1 MGNIIIG
8 DYIYT
13 YNTQTGTA
21 NVTVLE
27 GSKTSYSSIESSIT
41 VDGYT
46 YPVTSMNSCF
56 EDCTSLT
63 EAPEIPDSVT
73 DMAYCFYGCINLIEA
88 PVIPSG
94 VINMYKCFAF
104 CNNLTNNIIVYA
116 EPEDYDDI
124 FLFTQKPIYIIDRTA
139 SSSPS
144 IWQDIAG
151 EYENVHYGAND
162 VRPPTIETTSYR
174 TNDKTDNKSALGN
187 YLYIKGSVTF
197 SPENLPAG
205 WTIEGLDPILTIDGV
220 ETQTTWLKSLNNN
233 KYTYQAWISNEFVD
247 DVTVTLRGQ
256 IQIKNELGE
265 VDRLLQSETFT
276 AIIRANTNIV
286 FDMLPNGKG
295 MGIGGIAQGD
305 GFWCNWEMYLGL
317 DTSAQSG
324 TDKEIYDALVGLGWD
339 DVIV

>member
-1 MGNIIIG
+1 MASVIIE
-8 DYIYT
+8 DYEYT
-13 YNTQTGTA
+13 RVGTNMA
-21 NVTVLE
+21 NACVVDKTKSSYGEIRGSVTID
-27 GSKTSYSSIESSIT
+27 GSLHR
-41 VDGYT
+41 
-46 YPVTSMNSCF
+46 VTSVVNCF
-56 EDCTSLT
+56 YDCSFLT
-63 EAPEIPDSVT
+63 QAPEIPSSVT
-73 DMAYCFYGCINLIEA
+73 NMSDCFSNCTNLTQA
-88 PVIPSG
+88 PEIPSG
-94 VINMYKCFAF
+94 VTDMSYCFRN
-104 CNNLTNNIIVYA
+104 CTNLTNNIIVYA
-116 EPEDYDDI
+116 DPITYYDI
-124 FLFTQKPIYIIDRTA
+124 FASTQKPIYIIDRST

-162 VRPPTIETTSYR
+162 VQAPTIETTSYR

-197 SPENLPAG
+197 SPENLPAD

-220 ETQTTWLKSLNNN
+220 ETETTWLKSLNNN

-265 VDRLLQSETFT
+265 VDRLLQSEIFI